1 MQSEGNRVDFRVL
14 RRGNAVPL
22 QGDRVVEFRQ
32 PVGVGMPST
41 FFVKDKGESI
51 PENLKHISSNGRMSR
66 SLMRF
71 VCLMRNR
78 GGLQSQF
85 NNAD

>member
-51 PENLKHISSNGRMSR
+51 P
-66 SLMRF
+66 
-71 VCLMRNR
+71 
-78 GGLQSQF
+78 
-85 NNAD
+85 